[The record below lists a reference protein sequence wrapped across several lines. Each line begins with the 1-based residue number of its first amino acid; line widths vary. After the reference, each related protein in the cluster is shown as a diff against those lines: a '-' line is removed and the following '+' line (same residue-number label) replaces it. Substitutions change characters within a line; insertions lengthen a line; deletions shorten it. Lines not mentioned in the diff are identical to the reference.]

1 MGKTSSG
8 QYMNN
13 ILLRRMIGLD
23 IEGVFK
29 VEVASF
35 TTPWSKGA
43 FESEIYDN
51 ELTYYLVAVD
61 TESKEVIG
69 YAGMWIIVDEAHITN
84 IAIMPEFRGQGLG
97 EKVLK
102 GLMSE
107 AKARGA
113 TSMTLEVR
121 RSNVIAQRLYNK
133 LGFTK
138 RGVRPKYYTDTK
150 EDALIMWCDAL

>member
-1 MGKTSSG
+1 
-8 QYMNN
+8 MNN
-13 ILLRRMIGLD
+13 FLIRRMIGLD
-23 IEGVFK
+23 IEEVLK

-35 TTPWSKGA
+35 TTPWSKAA

-61 TESKEVIG
+61 TVSKQVIG
-69 YAGMWIIVDEAHITN
+69 YAGMWIIVDEAHVTN
-84 IAIMPEFRGQGLG
+84 IAMLPAFRGRGLG
-97 EKVLK
+97 EELLK
-102 GLMSE
+102 SLMLA

-113 TSMTLEVR
+113 GSMTLEVR
-121 RSNVIAQRLYNK
+121 RSNHIAQSLYTK

-138 RGVRPKYYTDTK
+138 RGVRPKYYTDTQ